1 MSKSLCLQP
10 NNLAETFLN
19 LDAIRQLIREEL
31 GCDCPEE
38 IFDEVVVGYPSI
50 FGSPKIPSSVQV
62 LVGHRLLVS
71 LVPVHDLQDVAENG
85 RQFLVEGKD
94 IRDGNGLHR
103 YRLVLVGHVS
113 EEVLGELQKAA
124 GDMDDRVHVHLIEPD
139 RPLKDTAPK
148 QPV

>member
-38 IFDEVVVGYPSI
+38 VFDQIVVGYPSI
-50 FGSPKIPSSVQV
+50 FGSPNIPSSVQV

-71 LVPVHDLQDVAENG
+71 VVPVEHLQDVAKDARDLLSDCRGIRDENG
-85 RQFLVEGKD
+85 L
-94 IRDGNGLHR
+94 NR

-113 EEVLGELQKAA
+113 EEVLGELQKEAS
-124 GDMDDRVHVHLIEPD
+124 DMDDRMHVHLIEPD
-139 RPLKDTAPK
+139 RLIS
-148 QPV
+148 

>member
-38 IFDEVVVGYPSI
+38 VFDQMVVGYPSI
-50 FGSPKIPSSVQV
+50 FGSPNIPSSVQV

-71 LVPVHDLQDVAENG
+71 LVPVDHLQDVAKDA
-85 RQFLVEGKD
+85 RDLLSDGKG
-94 IRDGNGLHR
+94 IRDRHGLNR

-113 EEVLGELQKAA
+113 REVIGDLQKEAQ
-124 GDMDDRVHVHLIEPD
+124 GIDDRMHVHLIEPD
-139 RPLKDTAPK
+139 RLIS
-148 QPV
+148 